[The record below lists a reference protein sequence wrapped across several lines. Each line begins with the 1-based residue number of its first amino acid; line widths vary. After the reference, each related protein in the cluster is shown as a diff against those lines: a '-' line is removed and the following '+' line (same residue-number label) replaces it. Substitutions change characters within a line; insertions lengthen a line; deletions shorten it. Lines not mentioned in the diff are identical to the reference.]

1 MMTKEQFDD
10 DFIHG
15 RCLVQATTTDE
26 WLDLN
31 EYAVREL
38 GVKRS
43 AVLRSHSC
51 DGFPYVGIRSNN
63 QVEAWPDL
71 LSSVLSVLSFG
82 EFQSVI
88 QEDNV
93 MELYAAEL
101 GDIL

>member
-1 MMTKEQFDD
+1 MTKEQFDD

-15 RCLVQATTTDE
+15 RCLVQATTMDE

-43 AVLRSHSC
+43 TFLRYHSC
-51 DGFPYVGIRSNN
+51 YGFPYVGIRSDNR
-63 QVEAWPDL
+63 VAAWHDL
-71 LSSVLSVLSFG
+71 PSGVLSVVSFE